1 MKNGRGGGDQDLAG
15 FVVGGLLVCL
25 FLRLRGGKEIEKER
39 EGEGGGGG
47 DGRLYVYKLRSGKQV
62 HWNMAVLLC

>member
-1 MKNGRGGGDQDLAG
+1 MYVLERHRERKR
-15 FVVGGLLVCL
+15 
-25 FLRLRGGKEIEKER
+25 ER
-39 EGEGGGGG
+39 ERGGG